1 MDQAI
6 NIEQQ
11 LPELASTDLKAIFD
25 NGPGLYVII
34 IPDAPYFTVKAV
46 SEAFLKTTNTRRH
59 KVLGKSFF
67 NIFPNTPSDASP
79 KSRNTVKIAFRNVI
93 ETKATAEVPL
103 LRYDVFDETT
113 ASYEIR
119 YWTLKATPILNDSND
134 IAFIIFSLTDVTAV
148 INLAEN
154 ERLAHE
160 AVELQRKQ
168 LYSLFMQAPVAIGIF
183 IGPSYI
189 VELANPTLCTL
200 FGRTEDELYGKPIFE
215 VMPESAGVG
224 IEGHLDSVLYTGKPY
239 VGTEQQIPVVRRG
252 KQQIVY
258 FNFVYEPLHEV
269 DGSISGVIAVATE
282 VTDQVHY
289 RHRLEESEHR
299 VNMALEASNLGVWD
313 LDIPRDVITRNSRY
327 DEIFGY
333 KDSKLPWS
341 SEFLMEHII
350 PEDREKARKAVVKAY
365 LRTGKLNA
373 QARIRWPDGSLRWI
387 HSIGTVY
394 YDENREPIRMLGT
407 VQDITERKEK
417 ERHKDEFISAVSHEL
432 KTPVT
437 SLKAFCQVLQ
447 RKLSVSES
455 PVAAEMLGKMNTQ
468 INRLNIVIQD
478 LLDVTRI
485 EGDKLQYRRDTFVF
499 TDLLAE
505 IVEEVQRTIDS
516 HTILIQDRE
525 KRVEL
530 YGDRERIGQV
540 LTNLLTNAVKYSPGR
555 DLIIIS
561 LDTTQNEMIC
571 GIKDFGIGIPAEKQ
585 QSVFERFYRVKENDP
600 SLGSGLGLGL
610 YICYEIIK
618 RQNGKIW
625 VESTPGKGSTFYFSL
640 PL

>member
-1 MDQAI
+1 YD
-6 NIEQQ
+6 
-11 LPELASTDLKAIFD
+11 T
-25 NGPGLYVII
+25 
-34 IPDAPYFTVKAV
+34 
-46 SEAFLKTTNTRRH
+46 
-59 KVLGKSFF
+59 F
-67 NIFPNTPSDASP
+67 N
-79 KSRNTVKIAFRNVI
+79 
-93 ETKATAEVPL
+93 PL
-103 LRYDVFDETT
+103 TS
-113 ASYEIR
+113 SYEIR
-119 YWTLKATPILNDSND
+119 YWTIKAAPILNDAED
-134 IAFIIFSLTDVTAV
+134 ISYIVFSLTDVTEV

-154 ERLAHE
+154 ERLAYE

-183 IGPSYI
+183 IGPNYI

-224 IEGHLDSVLYTGKPY
+224 IEDHLDSVLYTGRPY
-239 VGTEQQIPVVRRG
+239 VGTEQQIPVMRRG
-252 KQQIVY
+252 KQKIVY

-269 DGSISGVIAVATE
+269 DGSISGVIAVATD
-282 VTDQVHY
+282 VTEQVHY

-313 LDIPRDVITRNSRY
+313 LDIPKDVITRNSRY

-333 KDSKLPWS
+333 KDSNLPWN
-341 SEFLMEHII
+341 SEFLMEHIV
-350 PEDREKARKAVVKAY
+350 PMDRERARMAVKKAY

-373 QARIRWPDGSLRWI
+373 QARIKWPDGSLHWI
-387 HSIGTVY
+387 HCIGTVY
-394 YDENREPIRMLGT
+394 YNEKREPVRMLGT
-407 VQDITERKEK
+407 IQDITERKEK

-447 RKLSVSES
+447 RKFVESES

-485 EGDKLQYRRDTFVF
+485 EGDRLQYRHDTFVF
-499 TDLLAE
+499 NELMSE
-505 IVEEVQRTIDS
+505 IVEEVQRTTDT
-516 HTILIQDRE
+516 HTILIQNTDPGIE
-525 KRVEL
+525 I

-540 LTNLLTNAVKYSPGR
+540 LTNLLTNAVKYSPGK
-555 DLIIIS
+555 DLVIVS
-561 LDTTQNEMIC
+561 LKREKDTMVC
-571 GIKDFGIGIPAEKQ
+571 SIKDFGIGIPPEKHN
-585 QSVFERFYRVKENDP
+585 SVFERFYRVKENDP
-600 SLGSGLGLGL
+600 SLVSGLGLGL
-610 YICYEIIK
+610 YICHEIIK
-618 RQNGKIW
+618 RQNGMIW
-625 VESTPGKGSTFYFSL
+625 LDSSVGKGATFFFSL